1 VRFTPR
7 ADGTGLYCAPRAAS
21 LGGKIGALCTGW
33 RPAPAPSARL
43 ARQLA
48 SACAD
53 KPFYGA
59 DGTTKRRQPSFWNG
73 FSPF

>member
-1 VRFTPR
+1 VLFTPR
-7 ADGTGLYCAPRAAS
+7 SDGSGLYCSDDANA
-21 LGGKIGALCTGW
+21 LGGKIGAICKGYQ
-33 RPAPAPSARL
+33 PAPATPASI

-59 DGTTKRRQPSFWNG
+59 GKKKRKRWQRRRSG
-73 FSPF
+73 FERR